1 MHGVNVLPR
10 MSMGNSIVVDGG
22 KAPTLFRIMGK
33 LKGNGIQ
40 DCNNE
45 IHGRRRRDGEKCAD
59 GAALALDCA
68 VKFTTVFEFADM
80 VRNMA
85 LEEEVVRQF
94 ESFGMPT
101 TGVEAASGS
110 SDVGN
115 VSYRCPAIQ
124 PPLAITDE
132 DYALHTAAFRDATA
146 LPQAEQ
152 AMEKG
157 HVSWL

>member
-1 MHGVNVLPR
+1 
-10 MSMGNSIVVDGG
+10 
-22 KAPTLFRIMGK
+22 
-33 LKGNGIQ
+33 
-40 DCNNE
+40 
-45 IHGRRRRDGEKCAD
+45 
-59 GAALALDCA
+59 
-68 VKFTTVFEFADM
+68 
-80 VRNMA
+80 MA

-124 PPLAITDE
+124 PLLAITDE

-157 HVSWL
+157 ACILALMALKIFNDEAFKQGLCGVSGAGGEEEITWSV